1 MSFDYIIVGAGS
13 AGCVLADRLSADGR
27 HRVLLL
33 EAGGQDSHPLIH
45 MPKGM
50 AKLFDDPRHIL
61 FFETEADG
69 ITPSEVWIRGKTLG
83 GSSSV
88 NGMIYFRGH
97 PEDYN
102 DWERMGLAGWG
113 WSDIGPAFRA
123 IEDHEVPGGD
133 RGQGGPLKISFAR
146 NKTPLN
152 EAFLKAGE
160 QIGIPRVEDLNHAGQ
175 EGVGYPTWTVRGG
188 RRQSAAEAFLK
199 PARGRPN
206 LEVWTGVNVDR
217 VLFDGT
223 RAAGVTGTRSGQPF
237 ECSTEGEVIL
247 AAGGLSTPQILER
260 SGIGSAERLAA
271 LGIPVIHDSPDVGE
285 NLFEHRLLMMQY
297 DLLRPWSQNPSYL
310 GLRAIFN
317 GARYFLSRSGP
328 MAEGSYEVGGFVKT
342 DPSLDRP
349 DAEILFAPYSLNLT
363 FEGRVDGDSL
373 HSAHMF
379 GYPLRSRSRGSI
391 HIRSADPGAGAVIRP
406 NYLSDPYDCEVTLAM
421 FRLQRKWMR
430 QPALEGIIGK
440 ETLPG
445 PGVESDEQILDAF
458 RTAGQAGLHACGTTR
473 MGADARAV
481 LDEKLR
487 VRGVSNLRVVDG
499 GIMPTM
505 VSANTN
511 GPIMAISWRAAELIL
526 KESNR

>member
-1 MSFDYIIVGAGS
+1 MAFDYIIVGAGS
-13 AGCVLADRLSADGR
+13 AGCVLAERLSADGR
-27 HRVLLL
+27 HSVLLL
-33 EAGGQDSHPLIH
+33 EAGNRDRHPLIH

-50 AKLFDDPRHIL
+50 AKLFNDPRHVW
-61 FFETEADG
+61 FFETEAQG
-69 ITPSEVWIRGKTLG
+69 NMPAEVWIRGKTLG

-102 DWERMGLAGWG
+102 DWERMGLTGWG
-113 WSDIGPAFRA
+113 WSDIGRAFRE

-133 RGQGGPLKISFAR
+133 RGRGGPLKISFAR
-146 NKTPLN
+146 NKTRLN

-160 QIGIPRVEDLNHAGQ
+160 QMGFPRVEDLNHAGQ
-175 EGVGYPTWTVRGG
+175 EGIGYPTWTVRDG

-199 PARGRPN
+199 PARRRPN
-206 LEVWTGVNVDR
+206 LEILTGVNIDR

-223 RAAGVTGTRSGQPF
+223 RACGVTGTRSGQPF
-237 ECSTEGEVIL
+237 ECRVEAEVIL
-247 AAGGLSTPQILER
+247 AAGGLSSPQILER
-260 SGIGSAERLAA
+260 SGVGSADRLSA
-271 LGIPVIHDSPDVGE
+271 LGIPIVHNSPDVGE
-285 NLFEHRLLMMQY
+285 NLLEHRLLMMQF
-297 DLLRPWSQNPSYL
+297 DLLKPWSQNPSYL
-310 GLRAIFN
+310 GFRAILN
-317 GARYFLSRSGP
+317 GARYFLTRSGP

-342 DPSLDRP
+342 NPSLDRP
-349 DAEILFAPYSLNLT
+349 DVEILFAPYSLNLT
-363 FEGRVDGDSL
+363 FEGRVAGDSI
-373 HSAHMF
+373 HSAHTF
-379 GYPLRSRSRGSI
+379 GYPLRSRSKGSI
-391 HIRSADPGAGAVIRP
+391 HIGSADPNKVATIRP

-421 FRLQRKWMR
+421 FRLQRKWLR
-430 QPALEGIIGK
+430 QAALEGIIGS

-445 PGVESDEQILDAF
+445 PGVETDEQILDAF

-473 MGADARAV
+473 MGTDERAV
-481 LDEKLR
+481 VDEKLR

-511 GPIMAISWRAAELIL
+511 GPIMAIGWRAAELIL